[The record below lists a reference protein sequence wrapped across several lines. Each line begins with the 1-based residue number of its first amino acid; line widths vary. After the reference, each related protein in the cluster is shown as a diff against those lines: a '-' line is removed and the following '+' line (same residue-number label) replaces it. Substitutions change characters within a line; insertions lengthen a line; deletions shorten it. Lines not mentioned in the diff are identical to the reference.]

1 MKIMNKTLQQNT
13 PIVNALNNFREARV
27 VPFDVPG
34 HKRGKGNNAL
44 TEFLGKRAVSIDV
57 NGMLPLDYLNN
68 PRGVIKEAE
77 TIMADAFSAS
87 CAFLLTGGTSA
98 AVQAMIMSTV
108 KKGEKI
114 IISRAVHVS
123 VINAL
128 ILCGAIPIYIDPGV
142 NKHYGIPLGMGLE
155 NVERTMENHPDA
167 RAILF
172 NNPSYYGVCSDVK
185 GIVKLA
191 KRYKMKVLV
200 DEAHGTHFNFG
211 SNLPVSGMKAGADMV
226 AISMHKSGL
235 SLTQSAVLVCG
246 KGINADYV
254 RKIINLTQTTSGN
267 YMLLASLD
275 LSRKELALNGRELLK
290 KTQELVDYAK
300 EEINDIGDYYA
311 FGRELIDGD
320 KVFDFDPT
328 KLSVHT
334 LDVGLAGIEVYD
346 ILRDEYNI
354 QVEFGDLGNFLA
366 YVSPVDKM
374 AEIERLVGALEEIR
388 RLEGNTKRDMIDIE
402 YIHPEVKLSPQEAF
416 NAKSVEMKLEE
427 AVGRVSSEYVMAYPP
442 GIPLLAPGEIITEQ
456 IVKHI
461 GYMKAKGCY
470 LMGCEDKKINY
481 IFVVK

>member
-1 MKIMNKTLQQNT
+1 MNKTLQQNT

-77 TIMADAFSAS
+77 VIMADAFSSS

-142 NKHYGIPLGMGLE
+142 NKDYGIPLGMGLE
-155 NVERTMENHPDA
+155 NVERTMEAHPDA
-167 RAILF
+167 KAILF

-191 KRYKMKVLV
+191 KKYKMKVLV

-402 YIHPEVKLSPQEAF
+402 YIHPEVAISPQEAF

-427 AVGRVSSEYVMAYPP
+427 AVGRVSAEYVMAYPP

-456 IVKHI
+456 IVRHI

>member
-1 MKIMNKTLQQNT
+1 MNKTLQQNT

-57 NGMLPLDYLNN
+57 NGMKPLDYLNN

-87 CAFLLTGGTSA
+87 AAFLLTGGTSA
-98 AVQAMIMSTV
+98 AVQAMIMSSV

-128 ILCGAIPIYIDPGV
+128 ILCGAIPIYINPGV
-142 NKHYGIPLGMGLE
+142 NKDLGIPLGMSIE
-155 NVERTMENHPDA
+155 NIEKTMEQNPDA
-167 RAILF
+167 KAILF

-185 GIVKLA
+185 NIVRLA
-191 KRYKMKVLV
+191 KKYKMRVLI

-211 SNLPVSGMKAGADMV
+211 KDLPISGIKAGADMV
-226 AISMHKSGL
+226 AVSMHKSGL
-235 SLTQSAVLVCG
+235 SLTQSAVLLCG
-246 KGINADYV
+246 KGINADYI

-267 YMLLASLD
+267 YLLLASLD
-275 LSRKELALNGRELLK
+275 ISRKELALNGKDLLK

-311 FGRELIDGD
+311 FGKELINGD
-320 KVFDFDPT
+320 TVFDFDPT

-334 LDVGLAGIEVYD
+334 LNMGLAGIEVYD

-388 RLEGNTKRDMIDIE
+388 RLEGNAKKDMIDIE
-402 YIHPEVKLSPQEAF
+402 YIHPEVSISPQEAF
-416 NAKSVEMKLEE
+416 NANRVEIKLED
-427 AVGRVSSEYVMAYPP
+427 AVGRVSNEYVLAYPP

-456 IVKHI
+456 IIRHI

-481 IFVVK
+481 LYVVK

>member
-1 MKIMNKTLQQNT
+1 MNKTLQQNT

-57 NGMLPLDYLNN
+57 NGMKPLDYLNN
-68 PRGVIKEAE
+68 PRGIIKEAE
-77 TIMADAFSAS
+77 TIMADAFGASA
-87 CAFLLTGGTSA
+87 AFLLTTGTSA
-98 AVQAMIMSTV
+98 AVQAMIMSSV

-128 ILCGAIPIYIDPGV
+128 ILCGAIPIYINPGV
-142 NKHYGIPLGMGLE
+142 NKDLGIPLGMGLDI
-155 NVERTMENHPDA
+155 VEKTMMENPDA
-167 RAILF
+167 KAILF
-172 NNPSYYGVCSDVK
+172 NNPSYYGVCSDLK
-185 GIVKLA
+185 NIVRLA
-191 KRYKMKVLV
+191 KKYKMRVLV

-211 SNLPVSGMKAGADMV
+211 KDLPISGIKAGADMV
-226 AISMHKSGL
+226 AVSMHKSGL
-235 SLTQSAVLVCG
+235 SLTQSAVLLLG

-267 YMLLASLD
+267 YLLMASLD
-275 LSRKELALNGRELLK
+275 ISRKELALNGKELLK

-311 FGRELIDGD
+311 FGKELIDGD

-334 LDVGLAGIEVYD
+334 LNMGLAGIEVYD

-374 AEIERLVGALEEIR
+374 ADIERLVGALEEIR
-388 RLEGNTKRDMIDIE
+388 RLEGNAKKDMIDIE
-402 YIHPEVKLSPQEAF
+402 YIHPEVAISPQEAF
-416 NAKSVEMKLEE
+416 NANREEIKLED
-427 AVGRVSSEYVMAYPP
+427 AAGRVSNEYVLAYPP

-456 IVKHI
+456 IIKHI

-481 IFVVK
+481 LYVVK